1 MVKSFSVEWLAQSH
15 HRVSTIAPPE
25 DHAAPRSK
33 PHMPCLVQPR
43 PPTSYSKVCL
53 QPKARLCKMDLL
65 SERVENPVQEGC
77 DATANVLE
85 NHDDSSGYESEANSS
100 EGLFPEE
107 EEEEEEAEGEAG
119 AQRRI
124 RTKFTAD
131 QIHKLEKTF
140 NKHKYLGATER
151 MKMAAKLHLSET
163 QVKTWFQN
171 RRMKLK
177 REVQDMRAEYLSP
190 GLLPRLAL
198 PASAW
203 VQHHSLPGQHLPP
216 ARFSPALAA
225 LYPPLMPHIP
235 GTQMLVLPSQL
246 DPLFASQYY

>member
-1 MVKSFSVEWLAQSH
+1 MLGNFSVEWLSQSIH
-15 HRVSTIAPPE
+15 TMAHCGHQDGEE
-25 DHAAPRSK
+25 DAKLEHIK
-33 PHMPCLVQPR
+33 PHVPRRPSCACRDVLVLPKTQKKASLQKEEIMDVLNPSS
-43 PPTSYSKVCL
+43 PTVSDSC
-53 QPKARLCKMDLL
+53 
-65 SERVENPVQEGC
+65 G
-77 DATANVLE
+77 
-85 NHDDSSGYESEANSS
+85 DSSGYESETQSPGRPS
-100 EGLFPEE
+100 PEE
-107 EEEEEEAEGEAG
+107 EEGEGS
-119 AQRRI
+119 RRRT
-124 RTKFTAD
+124 RTKFTSD
-131 QIHKLEKTF
+131 QICRLEKTF
-140 NKHKYLGATER
+140 NRHKYLGATER
-151 MKMAAKLHLSET
+151 AKIAEKLQLSET

-235 GTQMLVLPSQL
+235 GTPGPFPPAAFQSL
-246 DPLFASQYY
+246 LFPANYY